1 MGQGKMEPTQ
11 IKAIS
16 SLVEIREDT
25 TRKIGARGLTSVST
39 DRMKTG
45 RQVVPCLK
53 GSSKRCILNKLSDS
67 CTALLPQFSIR
78 RSPLYIQSQSR
89 SASVICE
96 GVMAEGRV
104 WPTRTWDSEKLQM
117 KLLFLMRFNC
127 MLR

>member
-1 MGQGKMEPTQ
+1 MDRGKMKPTQ

-53 GSSKRCILNKLSDS
+53 GSSKRCILKRV
-67 CTALLPQFSIR
+67 IR
-78 RSPLYIQSQSR
+78 AQLYYHNSLISRSPLYIQSQSR
-89 SASVICE
+89 STSVIFT
-96 GVMAEGRV
+96 V
-104 WPTRTWDSEKLQM
+104 S
-117 KLLFLMRFNC
+117 
-127 MLR
+127 